1 MDNGEKVTLNQIKE
15 QWSLNYS
22 INASNIAVIFK
33 NEYNKYVQNP
43 TSYEGQYFNF
53 EKLLNNC
60 EGMKP
65 QLIPY
70 SALTEIIF
78 KNDMTIQS
86 IQDKEIG
93 ESNFAVII
101 ENRFEQY
108 LINKYG
114 VKGSTAPDGEEQ
126 TPFSGNEVEIDVER
140 IEKDKSKITI
150 CYKIFEHLKLAISQK
165 EGLYEKQTTEINTL
179 TNSIE
184 NTTEKYENMTSNY
197 ISILGIFAA
206 ILMTAFGGIQS
217 FTSIY
222 QNNSYPLDDSLLIAC
237 IGFMG
242 IILLIFLLM
251 NSIAKL
257 TGNKLDSKTNSNK
270 WYLRHPTLINSFILL
285 STIILVILMW
295 KVINNPEEVTQS
307 YFLFLL
313 PLVYCTAMTIW
324 FNKEGKKWY
333 FLWFW

>member
-1 MDNGEKVTLNQIKE
+1 MVDRERKTLNDIKDK
-15 QWSLNYS
+15 WFINYS
-22 INASNIAVIFK
+22 MNASNIAKIFK
-33 NEYNKYVQNP
+33 IEYRKYVEDP
-43 TSYEGQYFNF
+43 TSYEGKNF
-53 EKLLNNC
+53 DFKNLLNNSK
-60 EGMKP
+60 GMQP

-108 LINKYG
+108 LISEYG
-114 VKGSTAPDGEEQ
+114 FDTSTKDEEEVQ
-126 TPFSGNEVEIDVER
+126 TPFDILEKELDVDK
-140 IEKDKSKITI
+140 IYKDQNQII
-150 CYKIFEHLKLAISQK
+150 NCYKIFEHLKLAISQK
-165 EGLYEKQTTEINTL
+165 EGLYEKQTTEINNL

-184 NTTEKYENMTSNY
+184 KTKEKYENMTSNY

-257 TGNKLDSKTNSNK
+257 TGNNLDSKTNSDK

-285 STIILVILMW
+285 STMILVILVW
-295 KVINNPEEVTQS
+295 KVIENPKAVNQF
-307 YFLFLL
+307 YWLFAFPILYYIVMSL
-313 PLVYCTAMTIW
+313 W
-324 FNKEGKKWY
+324 FNKKD
-333 FLWFW
+333 

>member
-1 MDNGEKVTLNQIKE
+1 MDDREKVTLNKIKE

-22 INASNIAVIFK
+22 NNASNIAKIFK
-33 NEYNKYVQNP
+33 NEYDKYVQNP
-43 TSYEGQYFNF
+43 TSYEGRNFNF

-108 LINKYG
+108 LIDKYG
-114 VKGSTAPDGEEQ
+114 LKGPSMPDGEEQ
-126 TPFSGNEVEIDVER
+126 TPFSDTEVEVDEDSIREDEN
-140 IEKDKSKITI
+140 KITI
-150 CYKIFEHLKLAISQK
+150 SYKIFEHLKLAISQK
-165 EGLYEKQTTEINTL
+165 EGLYEKQTTEINNL

-184 NTTEKYENMTSNY
+184 NTKEKYENMTSNY

-257 TGNKLDSKTNSNK
+257 TGNKLDSKTNSDK

-295 KVINNPEEVTQS
+295 KVINNLEEVNQ
-307 YFLFLL
+307 YYLLFLL
-313 PLVYCTAMTIW
+313 PLFYCIVMSLR
-324 FNKEGKKWY
+324 FNKEGRKWY
-333 FLWFW
+333 FLWFR

>member
-1 MDNGEKVTLNQIKE
+1 MDEIEKATLNQIKE
-15 QWSLNYS
+15 RWSLNYS
-22 INASNIAVIFK
+22 NNASNIAGIFK
-33 NEYNKYVQNP
+33 NEYNKYVENP
-43 TSYEGQYFNF
+43 NSYEGKNFDF
-53 EKLLNNC
+53 EKLLDNC
-60 EGMKP
+60 QGMKP

-108 LINKYG
+108 LISEYG
-114 VKGSTAPDGEEQ
+114 VERPPKPDGEEQ
-126 TPFSGNEVEIDVER
+126 IPFGDTEKEIDLDSIER
-140 IEKDKSKITI
+140 DENKITI
-150 CYKIFEHLKLAISQK
+150 SYKIFEHLKLAISQK
-165 EGLYEKQTTEINTL
+165 EGLYEKQTAEINNL

-184 NTTEKYENMTSNY
+184 NTKEKYENMTSNY

-257 TGNKLDSKTNSNK
+257 TGNKLDSKTNSDK

-295 KVINNPEEVTQS
+295 KVINNLEEVNQ
-307 YFLFLL
+307 YYWLFGIPLL
-313 PLVYCTAMTIW
+313 YCIVMSLW
-324 FNKEGKKWY
+324 FNKQD
-333 FLWFW
+333 